1 MMRGVKEKLTIIAS
15 KTNLSYRYEHEFTES
30 KLTEEE
36 IMRKKALAEER
47 DSYDYTEE
55 GNYC

>member
-47 DSYDYTEE
+47 D
-55 GNYC
+55 